1 MPCSPL
7 SLLDTNSPRLAH
19 CQTQLEQG
27 SLMNSFSQF
36 LQPQQLA
43 SPSHEVTMSS
53 LISKGLESPPSLN
66 LDNFSAPVSPTSLT
80 SGVHQDYFSANIKTS
95 QVSTCNEKGTMLDYS
110 GSHPDSYTRASGK
123 KSCHNVNDY
132 QLIKDQN
139 TQAPVK
145 AESRESI
152 YPISKTSDI
161 NSRHSHS
168 SPFIP
173 STDDLHI
180 NILGIPDEGAKSRV
194 ETQIKLS
201 IQLLTKDG
209 TKATAWPYLRLPEK
223 TLAKSKLRKHLDCSY
238 QDERAPALLSD
249 ESKVLTLEARVIC
262 ESDPTKKVTMCVG
275 CVRRERKRAERKRV
289 SRSEGAQRLAMESR
303 FLPERDAI
311 NSTDAAFEKDRER
324 ILLFSCDPLV
334 TFSSGEITLPI
345 RITCY
350 CRHHRERVGFRVLFS
365 MRDYM
370 GNIVATGESP
380 SIMITDDHKSLK
392 APIEIRK
399 RDSTEADLSSSSTR
413 PIKQIVT
420 PSTSKKSSPITSPSV
435 KPISHPSSTSYRA
448 GGKKTKTQ
456 KTMPPP
462 LDIRPVNL
470 TCSPSNLQSSPIIID
485 TPISLVNF
493 SSHPAFKALTK
504 LDTLSIEPPRMELI
518 VPARGPTYGGT
529 EVTILGSGFSQDLTC
544 YFGSQAAVTLYW
556 SATTLVCVLPPSVQ
570 SGPVP
575 VTFRKRISPLEYKA
589 GHFEYYT
596 TDDQAFIEL
605 ALQVVGMKMTGRVH
619 DAKQIAMNVIQD
631 DSTQRQPHPQNLVDE
646 NQCRINL
653 AKHIRQQRTKA
664 LEVNSASAW
673 LNNRSDNNG
682 IGLQMGQLQHM
693 HQPGISQ
700 SDWLNNP
707 NAAHDS
713 GFYAL
718 SKLLEE
724 DTDELLAN
732 WDPLSNTM
740 NDKHRTE
747 PAIDTQALAA
757 LGTYNGLDDWLM
769 QSMNAS
775 EMDNPSWLSPL
786 SCPS

>member
-1 MPCSPL
+1 MASSPL
-7 SLLDTNSPRLAH
+7 SLLDNNS
-19 CQTQLEQG
+19 QSELEQG
-27 SLMNSFSQF
+27 CLMDSFSQF

-53 LISKGLESPPSLN
+53 LIKHLESPPSLN
-66 LDNFSAPVSPTSLT
+66 LDNFSVPVSPTSLA
-80 SGVHQDYFSANIKTS
+80 SGIHLDYFSPAINTHQPSSASDENTGISGPVSHSLYSRPSGKEPSLYGQDTPLLFPESDIYSPETALTS
-95 QVSTCNEKGTMLDYS
+95 
-110 GSHPDSYTRASGK
+110 SHP
-123 KSCHNVNDY
+123 
-132 QLIKDQN
+132 
-139 TQAPVK
+139 P
-145 AESRESI
+145 
-152 YPISKTSDI
+152 
-161 NSRHSHS
+161 

-173 STDDLHI
+173 SPDDLHI

-209 TKATAWPYLRLPEK
+209 AKATAWPYLRLPEK

-262 ESDPTKKVTMCVG
+262 ESDPAKKVTMCVG

-303 FLPERDAI
+303 FLPERDTI
-311 NSTDAAFEKDRER
+311 SSTDTAFEKDRER

-350 CRHHRERVGFRVLFS
+350 CRHHRERVGFRVLFA

-370 GNIVATGESP
+370 GNIIATGESP

-392 APIEIRK
+392 APVEVKK
-399 RDSTEADLSSSSTR
+399 RDSTEAELSCAPMR
-413 PIKQIVT
+413 PTKQPET
-420 PSTSKKSSPITSPSV
+420 LPALKTLSANTSPLV
-435 KPISHPSSTSYRA
+435 KSTPLPTCRPA
-448 GGKKTKTQ
+448 KKPRTNKA
-456 KTMPPP
+456 MPPP
-462 LDIRPVNL
+462 IDIRPVNL
-470 TCSPSNLQSSPIIID
+470 TCPPSNIPLSLNVD

-493 SSHPAFKALTK
+493 SGHPVFNALK
-504 LDTLSIEPPRMELI
+504 LDNLQIETPRMELI

-529 EVTILGSGFSQDLTC
+529 EVTILGSGFSHDLTC
-544 YFGSQAAVTLYW
+544 YFGDQAAATLYW

-575 VTFRKRISPLEYKA
+575 VTFRKKMSLEYKA

-596 TDDQAFIEL
+596 TDDQAFMEL
-605 ALQVVGMKMTGRVH
+605 ALQVVGIKMTGRIQ
-619 DAKQIAMNVIQD
+619 DAKQIAMHVIQD
-631 DSTQRQPHPQNLVDE
+631 DSPQSIE
-646 NQCRINL
+646 NQSRANL
-653 AKHIRQQRTKA
+653 AKHIRQRTKT
-664 LEVNSASAW
+664 LETNTTAW
-673 LNNRSDNNG
+673 AAPRNGNG
-682 IGLQMGQLQHM
+682 ISPQIDQIRNVHTD
-693 HQPGISQ
+693 ISQ
-700 SDWLNNP
+700 SEWHANSNG
-707 NAAHDS
+707 AHA

-732 WDPLSNTM
+732 WNPINTM
-740 NDKHRTE
+740 INKQQTE
-747 PAIDTQALAA
+747 PGIDTQALAA

-769 QSMNAS
+769 QSMNTS
-775 EMDNPSWLSPL
+775 EMTSPSWLSPL
-786 SCPS
+786 SCPSR